1 MKILRFDSVGGA
13 SGDMILGS
21 LIGLGVDAHALSHA
35 LEALKAGEF
44 TIEVSPAESHGI
56 HGVRASVHLRGHHH
70 HHHHHHDHDHHHPDH
85 AHADHDHRGWIE
97 IRDMIDG
104 STLPQAVK
112 EQSATVFRR
121 IAEVEARIH
130 GTTIEQIHFH
140 EVGAMDSIVDIV
152 GSCLALHQ
160 LDVDQV
166 VVSPLPIGHGTVTC
180 AHGVYPSPTPATLDL
195 LKGLP
200 LVAVDEPF
208 ETVTPTGAALLS
220 TWKNAESIPP
230 GSVVKA
236 SSYSFGQRKLKGRPN
251 LLRATLFD
259 TTDSDATDRCTVLE
273 CNIDDTTPEIIG
285 ALTERLFAAGA
296 LDVFTAGVQMKK
308 QRPGVLVTVLATA
321 EAVEILKDV
330 LFRESTTFGV
340 RVYEAE
346 RTVLARRWITVNTEW
361 GSIRVKIGTWRGED
375 VTIAPEMDDCV
386 KAATEHSVP
395 VRKVYDAARRA
406 AG

>member
-21 LIGLGVDAHALSHA
+21 LIGLGVDAHALSHS
-35 LEALKAGEF
+35 LEALGAGEF
-44 TIEVSPAESHGI
+44 TIEVSPFESHGI
-56 HGVRASVHLRGHHH
+56 HGVRASVRLGGHHH
-70 HHHHHHDHDHHHPDH
+70 GHDHAHEHHHHDH
-85 AHADHDHRGWIE
+85 AHAGHDHRGWIE
-97 IRDMIDG
+97 IRDMIEG

-112 EQSATVFRR
+112 EQSVAVFRR

-130 GTTIEQIHFH
+130 GTTMEKIHFH

-160 LDVDQV
+160 LDVDQL

-220 TWKNAESIPP
+220 TWKNADSIPA
-230 GSVVKA
+230 GSMVKA

-251 LLRATLFD
+251 LLRATLLESSESD
-259 TTDSDATDRCTVLE
+259 TTDRCTVLE
-273 CNIDDTTPEIIG
+273 CNIDDSTPEIIG
-285 ALTERLFAAGA
+285 VLTERLFAAGA

-321 EAVEILKDV
+321 ETVDALKDV
-330 LFRESTTFGV
+330 LFRESTTFGF
-340 RVYEAE
+340 RAYETE

-361 GSIRVKIGTWRGED
+361 GSIRVKIGTWRGDD

-386 KAATEHSVP
+386 KAATEHRVP

-406 AG
+406 AGT